1 MALLCYNRG
10 CGQRFDPEK
19 NTQESCLHHPGFP
32 IFHDALKGWSCCKK
46 RTTDFS
52 EFLSIKGCTKGY
64 HSNEKP
70 PEPEE
75 VLAES
80 KNKTSSEIIVQGP
93 KSAEMM
99 ERERPSPDEPMKLL
113 PVKVSG
119 SLEQA
124 LKKLDLSSKEQPT
137 VEGTM
142 GTGAVLQVSLGTTCK
157 NSGCKAVY
165 QGEES
170 NMETCIFHP
179 GIPVFHEGMKYWS
192 CCAIKTTDFT
202 AFLEQKGC
210 CRGKHTWLKKQDKK
224 LVSCRHDWHQTSSQ
238 VVVTIYAKTP
248 LPELSF
254 VKANC
259 TVLDIHVI
267 FEGDKV
273 FQTKLDLWGVI
284 NVEKSS
290 VSMVPS
296 KVEITLQKGSR
307 VTWARLE
314 HPQSRDQGKQQ
325 LEADALESQE
335 SKRAPE
341 EESDDSLSWSD
352 EDEEQWEEGGQ
363 GMTLSSPVSDGN

>member
-10 CGQRFDPEK
+10 CGQRFNPEE
-19 NTQESCLHHPGFP
+19 NTHDSCLHHPGFP

-52 EFLSIKGCTKGY
+52 EFLSIKGCAKGC

-70 PEPEE
+70 PEPEV
-75 VLAES
+75 VLEES

-99 ERERPSPDEPMKLL
+99 ERERPSSDEPMKLL

-124 LKKLDLSSKEQPT
+124 LKKLDLSSKEQST
-137 VEGTM
+137 VQD
-142 GTGAVLQVSLGTTCK
+142 TGAILQANLGTTCK

-192 CCAIKTTDFT
+192 CCAVKTTDFT

-210 CRGKHTWLKKQDKK
+210 SRGKHTWQKKQDKK
-224 LVSCRHDWHQTSSQ
+224 LVSCRHDWHQTISQ

-254 VKANC
+254 VKANR
-259 TVLDIHVI
+259 TVLDIHVV
-267 FEGDKV
+267 FEGDKI
-273 FQTKLDLWGVI
+273 FQAQLELWGVI

-290 VSMVPS
+290 VAMVPS
-296 KVEITLQKGSR
+296 KVEITLPKGSP

-314 HPQSRDQGKQQ
+314 YPQSRAQGKQQ
-325 LEADALESQE
+325 QEADTVESQE
-335 SKRAPE
+335 ATGAPK

-352 EDEEQWEEGGQ
+352 EDEEQWEEGGP
-363 GMTLSSPVSDGN
+363 GKTLSSPVSDGN